1 MSLSLVLADNTS
13 TVYHEFA
20 RLQALSQW
28 WHWLVLFLVCGLVV
42 GYIVV
47 AYYYDSLELPLAKRI
62 VLLSLRLM
70 AFAAVLFFFL
80 DLEKRSQREVLKN
93 SRALLLVDTSLSMGI
108 QDQGSESSAPNLRRI
123 DAIVDELAQGDLIER
138 LRQRHDV
145 VVYRFDQSAVPAEV
159 ASFPK
164 TELASA
170 QNAAGLTADEQF
182 NAALAEARVTAAVA
196 GVALALA
203 LVAFCYHVVSSWWR
217 SESEASWGVLVAM
230 VSLIVSVVVLGVAN
244 LRHPDI
250 GLLATIGLAAPDP
263 PTPASRSVDPDQLGV
278 VPASIDWPTE
288 LTPQGAETRLGD
300 ALRFLINREREGS
313 AAGIVVVTDGGSNAG
328 VQCQQSIAAAHGAGI
343 PLFAIGLGGIE
354 RPVNVRVVDVEAPQR
369 VYPGDSFTLNGYLQ
383 AYGLSGRKVTVELVS
398 RSTDAPSDQP
408 GDFEED
414 RTVNLGADGEMLPVR
429 FVVTPT
435 QQGTRVYSL
444 RVKPPRQDHDP
455 RDNQRTAKVQ
465 VIERKNQVLLFAG
478 GPARE
483 FRFLRNLLYR
493 DRDAKVHVHLQ
504 TGTAGISQEADQVL
518 YEFPATADE
527 LFEYDCIVA
536 FDPDW
541 LALDESQVQL
551 LERWVAEKAGG
562 LIVVAGP
569 VHTPGWTSRVRTD
582 ARLTTI
588 KSLYPVVFYSS
599 GSATLSLGRFAAE
612 TAWPLEFTRDGEDA
626 EFLWLEDDLL
636 LSQQAWASF
645 AGVYGYYAVKDPKP
659 GARVYARFSDPNTS
673 MDGDLPIYLAGH
685 FYGAG
690 RVFFQASGEIW
701 RVRAIDDSYF
711 ERYYTKLVRWVSQ
724 GRLLRDSNRGVLL
737 VDKARCLLGDHVGL
751 RAVLN
756 DAQHEPLT
764 AAQVAAVL
772 VHPDGRRTTLEL
784 RRAPQAAREGMY
796 EGQFTAGAEGDY
808 RVELRP
814 PHAAEGELLTREVR
828 ARIPELETERPQR
841 NDPLLK
847 QMAEK
852 TGGEYYVGLNA
863 ALNRDGASRTPVAN
877 LLEPRDQVTYVAG
890 APDKVFDQ
898 LLMTWLMG
906 IICGALSLEW
916 LIRRL
921 SKLA

>member
-1 MSLSLVLADNTS
+1 MSLSLLLADNTA

-20 RLQALSQW
+20 RLQSMSQW
-28 WHWLVLFLVCGLVV
+28 WHWLVLFLVCGMITAYVA
-42 GYIVV
+42 V
-47 AYYYDSLELPLAKRI
+47 AYYYDSVELPVAKRWA
-62 VLLSLRLM
+62 LFALRLV
-70 AFAAVLFFFL
+70 ALAAVLFFFL

-108 QDQGSESSAPNLRRI
+108 QDQGATSSSPGRRRI
-123 DAIVDELAQGDLIER
+123 DAVVDELAQGDLIQR
-138 LRQRHDV
+138 LRERHDV
-145 VVYRFDQSAVPAEV
+145 LVYRFDQTSVPAEV

-164 TELASA
+164 TELVAA
-170 QNAAGLTADEQF
+170 DQAAGPTATEQF
-182 NAALAEARVTAAVA
+182 KRALTESRMTAMVA
-196 GVALALA
+196 GVAFIVASIALGYHLARG
-203 LVAFCYHVVSSWWR
+203 WWR
-217 SESEASWGVLVAM
+217 KEGEASWAMLVAM
-230 VSLIVSVVVLGVAN
+230 VAFIVSVVVLGVAN

-250 GLLATIGLAAPDP
+250 GLLATMGLETPIPTTVATGSAGNKEPSIP
-263 PTPASRSVDPDQLGV
+263 PTSVDWPVQLA
-278 VPASIDWPTE
+278 PR
-288 LTPQGAETRLGD
+288 GAETHLGD
-300 ALRFLINREREGS
+300 ALRFLVNKERDGS
-313 AAGIVVVTDGGSNAG
+313 IAGIVVVTDGGSNAG
-328 VQCQQSIAAAHGAGI
+328 LNCQQSIAAAQSAGI
-343 PLFAIGLGGIE
+343 PLFTVGMGGIE
-354 RPVNVRVVDVEAPQR
+354 RPINVRVVDVEAPPR

-383 AYGLSGRKVTVELVS
+383 SYGLAGRKVRVELVS
-398 RSTDAPSDQP
+398 RAADTPSELE
-408 GDFEED
+408 GNFEEE
-414 RTVNLGADGEMLPVR
+414 RSISLGGDGEIIPIR
-429 FVVTPT
+429 FEVTPT
-435 QQGTRVYSL
+435 EQGVRVYSL
-444 RVKPPRQDHDP
+444 RVIPPRQDHDS

-465 VIERKNQVLLFAG
+465 VIERKNQVMLFAG

-483 FRFLRNLLYR
+483 FRFLRNLLFR
-493 DRDAKVHVHLQ
+493 DRDTQVHVHLQ
-504 TGTAGISQEADQVL
+504 TGVPGISQEADRVL
-518 YEFPATADE
+518 YEFPKTADE

-541 LALDESQVQL
+541 LALDELQVQL
-551 LERWVAEKAGG
+551 LERWVAENAGG

-569 VHTPGWTSRVRTD
+569 VHTPRWTSRVRAD
-582 ARLTTI
+582 PRLTTI

-599 GSATLSLGRFAAE
+599 GSATLTLGRFAADK
-612 TAWPLEFTRDGEDA
+612 AWPLEFSRDGEDA
-626 EFLWLEDDLL
+626 EFLWLEDDVL

-659 GARVYARFSDPNTS
+659 GARTYAHFSDPNTS

-711 ERYYTKLVRWVSQ
+711 ERYYTKLIRWVSQ

-737 VDKARCLLGDHVGL
+737 VDKARCLLGDHVGV
-751 RAVLN
+751 RAILN

-764 AAQVAAVL
+764 TEQVTAVL
-772 VHPDGRRTTLEL
+772 SHPDGRRTSLVL
-784 RRAPQAAREGMY
+784 RRAQEAVREGMY
-796 EGQFTAGAEGDY
+796 RAQFTASLEGDY
-808 RVELRP
+808 RIELRP
-814 PHAAEGELLTREVR
+814 PHSAEGELLTREIR
-828 ARIPELETERPQR
+828 SRIPDLETERPER

-852 TGGEYYVGLNA
+852 TGGDYYTGLNA
-863 ALNRDGASRTPVAN
+863 ALNRDGAGRAPVAN